1 MTPRRSFLTGR
12 LTWRPSSFLPSA
24 PPPKAAENRL
34 SFRSIP
40 DRSLFGPMT
49 SISRRAM
56 ATAFEFLVNDPAEDG
71 FRGRPAAEIALDALD
86 KIDLV
91 EEILSV
97 FRSGSVVSRIN
108 ACASEF
114 DVPLAEPFRH
124 WFEKSLALGR
134 LSDGA
139 FDIAA
144 GSLWEGWGFA
154 RREGRFPTEEERAE
168 ALARSGV
175 KHLSIDEDRQVIR
188 LDREGVIL
196 NFGGIGKGIGLDE
209 AAGAAEAQGLK
220 DFLVQGGRS
229 GAVARG
235 GRRGD
240 HSPALRRDVWTVSVA
255 DPLRPDH
262 PLAMIRLADRAL
274 ATSGSAEQFFIYEGK
289 RYSHILDPATGFPA
303 AGLLSVTVL
312 GPTAA
317 EADALSTAMFVM
329 GEKKTVA
336 FCQDHPEYS
345 ALLVTEEKTGSARRL
360 IAVNMDEDTL
370 SILAEDL
377 PVEIF

>member
-124 WFEKSLALGR
+124 WLEKSLALGR

-240 HSPALRRDVWTVSVA
+240 HSPALRRDVWTVSVT
-255 DPLRPDH
+255 DPLRPDPPGH
-262 PLAMIRLADRAL
+262 DSPGRSSAGDQRLGRAVFYLRGKTLLAYPRPGHRFSRGGAAVGHGFGAHGRRGRRAVDRDVCDGREKNGRVL
-274 ATSGSAEQFFIYEGK
+274 SGSPGIFGASGDRGK
-289 RYSHILDPATGFPA
+289 NR
-303 AGLLSVTVL
+303 L
-312 GPTAA
+312 GPPI
-317 EADALSTAMFVM
+317 D
-329 GEKKTVA
+329 
-336 FCQDHPEYS
+336 
-345 ALLVTEEKTGSARRL
+345 RRQYG
-360 IAVNMDEDTL
+360 
-370 SILAEDL
+370 
-377 PVEIF
+377 